1 LVAAW
6 AWHEP
11 DSNNNS
17 KAKMEHGTTLDGTPT
32 QKSIF
37 KAVKYVRMSTDH
49 QQYSTENQSDK
60 IDEYA
65 ERRGIEI
72 LRTYA
77 DEGKSGLR
85 IEGRPRLQELIKLV
99 ESGQADFQIILVYD
113 ISRWG
118 RFQDADESAY
128 YEYICRRAGIQVAY
142 CAEQFENDGSPVS
155 TIVKGV
161 TYNNR
166 VNRLSTV
173 QEHLM
178 IKRAINR
185 GVSPEKLANSLNVD
199 LSHIMRKVKLLDGIC
214 AEAAELLRDQVFS
227 AKLSDVLRK
236 MKPTRQVE
244 CVELMISANNI
255 TIPYA
260 EALLA
265 ASPAHFLVGEIKPK
279 KVRGVNAEQM
289 LKMEREMGNLQEQY
303 KLVEESYGQDVLN
316 LVLAKGYL
324 VRLIENNSVARYIQQ
339 NQPDVFTEFVNIV
352 ETVSL
357 DK

>member
-1 LVAAW
+1 MSQIALGFIP
-6 AWHEP
+6 EP
-11 DSNNNS
+11 LTVPFDKLLPNRKLPENINATKKYQQIVESLRSIGLIEPLTIGTSNN
-17 KAKMEHGTTLDGTPT
+17 EGFHILLDGHTRLMAMKELGFT
-32 QKSIF
+32 EAQCLI
-37 KAVKYVRMSTDH
+37 ATD
-49 QQYSTENQSDK
+49 
-60 IDEYA
+60 DE
-65 ERRGIEI
+65 
-72 LRTYA
+72 TY
-77 DEGKSGLR
+77 
-85 IEGRPRLQELIKLV
+85 
-99 ESGQADFQIILVYD
+99 
-113 ISRWG
+113 
-118 RFQDADESAY
+118 
-128 YEYICRRAGIQVAY
+128 
-142 CAEQFENDGSPVS
+142 
-155 TIVKGV
+155 

-166 VNRLSTV
+166 INRLSTV
-173 QEHLM
+173 QEHMM

-185 GVSPEKLANSLNVD
+185 GVSPEKLAKSLNVD

-214 AEAAELLRDQVFS
+214 SEAAELLRDQVFS
-227 AKLSDVLRK
+227 AKLSDLLRK

-265 ASPAHFLVGEIKPK
+265 ASPAHMLVSEVKPK
-279 KVRGVNAEQM
+279 KVKGVSADQM

-324 VRLIENNSVARYIQQ
+324 TKLLENDEVSRYIQ
-339 NQPDVFTEFVNIV
+339 NAQPDVFSEFVTIV

>member
-1 LVAAW
+1 MSQIALGFIPDPLVVPLDKLLPSRKLPENINGTKKYRQIVESLRSIGLI
-6 AWHEP
+6 EP
-11 DSNNNS
+11 LTIGPSTDGGL
-17 KAKMEHGTTLDGTPT
+17 HILLDGHTRLMAMKELGIT
-32 QKSIF
+32 EAQCLI
-37 KAVKYVRMSTDH
+37 ATD
-49 QQYSTENQSDK
+49 
-60 IDEYA
+60 DE
-65 ERRGIEI
+65 
-72 LRTYA
+72 TY
-77 DEGKSGLR
+77 
-85 IEGRPRLQELIKLV
+85 
-99 ESGQADFQIILVYD
+99 
-113 ISRWG
+113 
-118 RFQDADESAY
+118 
-128 YEYICRRAGIQVAY
+128 
-142 CAEQFENDGSPVS
+142 
-155 TIVKGV
+155 

-166 VNRLSTV
+166 INRLSTV
-173 QEHLM
+173 QEHMM

-185 GVSPEKLANSLNVD
+185 GVSPEKLAKSLNVD

-214 AEAAELLRDQVFS
+214 SEAAELLRDQVFS

-260 EALLA
+260 EALLV
-265 ASPAHFLVGEIKPK
+265 ASPAHLLVSEVKPK
-279 KVRGVNAEQM
+279 KVKGVSAEQM

-324 VRLIENNSVARYIQQ
+324 AKLIENDEVSRYIQHS
-339 NQPDVFTEFVNIV
+339 QPDVFSEFVTIV

>member
-1 LVAAW
+1 MSQIALGFIPDPLVVPFDKLLPSRKLPENINGTKKYRQIVESLRSIGLI
-6 AWHEP
+6 EP
-11 DSNNNS
+11 LTIGASTDDGL
-17 KAKMEHGTTLDGTPT
+17 HILLDGHTRLMAMNELGLIEA
-32 QKSIF
+32 QCLI
-37 KAVKYVRMSTDH
+37 ATD
-49 QQYSTENQSDK
+49 
-60 IDEYA
+60 DE
-65 ERRGIEI
+65 
-72 LRTYA
+72 TY
-77 DEGKSGLR
+77 
-85 IEGRPRLQELIKLV
+85 
-99 ESGQADFQIILVYD
+99 
-113 ISRWG
+113 
-118 RFQDADESAY
+118 
-128 YEYICRRAGIQVAY
+128 
-142 CAEQFENDGSPVS
+142 
-155 TIVKGV
+155 

-166 VNRLSTV
+166 INRLSSV

-185 GVSPEKLANSLNVD
+185 GVSPEKLAKSLNVD

-214 AEAAELLRDQVFS
+214 SEAAELLRDQVFS

-265 ASPAHFLVGEIKPK
+265 ASPAHLLVSEVKPK
-279 KVRGVNAEQM
+279 KVKGVSAEQM

-324 VRLIENNSVARYIQQ
+324 AKLIENDEVSRYIQHS
-339 NQPDVFTEFVNIV
+339 QPDVFSEFVTIV

>member
-1 LVAAW
+1 MAMKELGITEAQCLIA
-6 AWHEP
+6 
-11 DSNNNS
+11 
-17 KAKMEHGTTLDGTPT
+17 
-32 QKSIF
+32 
-37 KAVKYVRMSTDH
+37 TD
-49 QQYSTENQSDK
+49 
-60 IDEYA
+60 DE
-65 ERRGIEI
+65 
-72 LRTYA
+72 TY
-77 DEGKSGLR
+77 
-85 IEGRPRLQELIKLV
+85 
-99 ESGQADFQIILVYD
+99 
-113 ISRWG
+113 
-118 RFQDADESAY
+118 
-128 YEYICRRAGIQVAY
+128 
-142 CAEQFENDGSPVS
+142 
-155 TIVKGV
+155 

-166 VNRLSTV
+166 INRLSTV
-173 QEHLM
+173 QEHMM

-185 GVSPEKLANSLNVD
+185 GVSPEKLAKSLNVD

-214 AEAAELLRDQVFS
+214 SEAAELLRDQVFS

-265 ASPAHFLVGEIKPK
+265 ASPAHLLVSEVKPK
-279 KVRGVNAEQM
+279 KVKGVSAEQM

-324 VRLIENNSVARYIQQ
+324 AKLIENDEVSRYIQHS
-339 NQPDVFTEFVNIV
+339 QPDVFSEFVTIV

>member
-1 LVAAW
+1 MSQIALGFIPDPLVVPLDKLLPSRKLPENINGTKKYRQIVESLRSIGLI
-6 AWHEP
+6 EP
-11 DSNNNS
+11 LTIGPSTDGGL
-17 KAKMEHGTTLDGTPT
+17 HILLDGHTRLMAMKELGFT
-32 QKSIF
+32 EAQCLI
-37 KAVKYVRMSTDH
+37 ATD
-49 QQYSTENQSDK
+49 
-60 IDEYA
+60 DE
-65 ERRGIEI
+65 
-72 LRTYA
+72 TY
-77 DEGKSGLR
+77 
-85 IEGRPRLQELIKLV
+85 
-99 ESGQADFQIILVYD
+99 
-113 ISRWG
+113 
-118 RFQDADESAY
+118 
-128 YEYICRRAGIQVAY
+128 
-142 CAEQFENDGSPVS
+142 
-155 TIVKGV
+155 

-166 VNRLSTV
+166 INRLSTV
-173 QEHLM
+173 QEHMM

-185 GVSPEKLANSLNVD
+185 GVSPEKLAKSLNVD
-199 LSHIMRKVKLLDGIC
+199 LSHIMRKVKLLEGIC
-214 AEAAELLRDQVFS
+214 SEAAELLRDQVFS

-265 ASPAHFLVGEIKPK
+265 ASPAHLLVSEVKPK
-279 KVRGVNAEQM
+279 KVKGVSAEQM

-324 VRLIENNSVARYIQQ
+324 AKLIENDEVSRYIQHS
-339 NQPDVFTEFVNIV
+339 QPDVFSEFVTIV

>member
-1 LVAAW
+1 MSQIALGFIPDPLVVPLDKLLPSRKLPENINGTKKYRQIVESLRSIGLI
-6 AWHEP
+6 EP
-11 DSNNNS
+11 LTIGPSTDGGL
-17 KAKMEHGTTLDGTPT
+17 HILLDGHTRLMAMKELGIT
-32 QKSIF
+32 EAQCLI
-37 KAVKYVRMSTDH
+37 ATD
-49 QQYSTENQSDK
+49 
-60 IDEYA
+60 DE
-65 ERRGIEI
+65 
-72 LRTYA
+72 TY
-77 DEGKSGLR
+77 
-85 IEGRPRLQELIKLV
+85 
-99 ESGQADFQIILVYD
+99 
-113 ISRWG
+113 
-118 RFQDADESAY
+118 
-128 YEYICRRAGIQVAY
+128 
-142 CAEQFENDGSPVS
+142 
-155 TIVKGV
+155 

-166 VNRLSTV
+166 INRLSTV
-173 QEHLM
+173 QEHMM

-185 GVSPEKLANSLNVD
+185 GVSPEKLAKSLNVD

-214 AEAAELLRDQVFS
+214 SEAAELLRDQVFS
-227 AKLSDVLRK
+227 AKLSDVLRR

-265 ASPAHFLVGEIKPK
+265 ASPAHLLVSEVKPK
-279 KVRGVNAEQM
+279 KVKGVSAEQM

-324 VRLIENNSVARYIQQ
+324 AKLIENDEVSRYIQHS
-339 NQPDVFTEFVNIV
+339 QPDVFSEFVTIV

>member
-1 LVAAW
+1 MSQIALGFIPDPLVVPFDKLLPSRKLPENINGTKKYRQIVESLRSIGLI
-6 AWHEP
+6 EP
-11 DSNNNS
+11 LTIGPSTDGSL
-17 KAKMEHGTTLDGTPT
+17 HILLDGHTRLMAMKELGMT
-32 QKSIF
+32 EAQCLI
-37 KAVKYVRMSTDH
+37 ATD
-49 QQYSTENQSDK
+49 
-60 IDEYA
+60 DE
-65 ERRGIEI
+65 
-72 LRTYA
+72 TY
-77 DEGKSGLR
+77 
-85 IEGRPRLQELIKLV
+85 
-99 ESGQADFQIILVYD
+99 
-113 ISRWG
+113 
-118 RFQDADESAY
+118 
-128 YEYICRRAGIQVAY
+128 
-142 CAEQFENDGSPVS
+142 
-155 TIVKGV
+155 

-166 VNRLSTV
+166 INRLSSV

-185 GVSPEKLANSLNVD
+185 GVSPEKLAKSLNVD

-214 AEAAELLRDQVFS
+214 SEAAELLRDQVFS
-227 AKLSDVLRK
+227 AKLSDMLRK

-265 ASPAHFLVGEIKPK
+265 ASPAHLLVSEVKPK
-279 KVRGVNAEQM
+279 KVKGVSAEQM

-324 VRLIENNSVARYIQQ
+324 AKLIENDEVSRYIQHS
-339 NQPDVFTEFVNIV
+339 QPDVFSEFVTIV

>member
-1 LVAAW
+1 MSQIALGFIPEPLLVPFDKLLPSRKLPENINGTKKYRQIVESLRSIGLI
-6 AWHEP
+6 EP
-11 DSNNNS
+11 LTISPSTDDGL
-17 KAKMEHGTTLDGTPT
+17 HLLLDGHTRLMAMKELGIT
-32 QKSIF
+32 EAQCLI
-37 KAVKYVRMSTDH
+37 ATD
-49 QQYSTENQSDK
+49 
-60 IDEYA
+60 DE
-65 ERRGIEI
+65 
-72 LRTYA
+72 TY
-77 DEGKSGLR
+77 
-85 IEGRPRLQELIKLV
+85 
-99 ESGQADFQIILVYD
+99 
-113 ISRWG
+113 
-118 RFQDADESAY
+118 
-128 YEYICRRAGIQVAY
+128 
-142 CAEQFENDGSPVS
+142 
-155 TIVKGV
+155 

-166 VNRLSTV
+166 INRLSSV

-185 GVSPEKLANSLNVD
+185 GVSPEKLAKSLNVD

-214 AEAAELLRDQVFS
+214 SEAAELLRDQVFS

-265 ASPAHFLVGEIKPK
+265 ASPAHLLVSEVKPK
-279 KVRGVNAEQM
+279 KVKGVSAEQM

-324 VRLIENNSVARYIQQ
+324 TKLLENDEVSRYIQ
-339 NQPDVFTEFVNIV
+339 NAQPDVFSEFVTIV

>member
-1 LVAAW
+1 MSQIALGFIPEPLLVPFDKLLPSRKLPENINGTKKYRQIVESLRSIGLI
-6 AWHEP
+6 EP
-11 DSNNNS
+11 LTISPS
-17 KAKMEHGTTLDGTPT
+17 TEGGLHILLDGHTRLMAMKELGLEEA
-32 QKSIF
+32 QCLI
-37 KAVKYVRMSTDH
+37 ATD
-49 QQYSTENQSDK
+49 
-60 IDEYA
+60 DE
-65 ERRGIEI
+65 
-72 LRTYA
+72 TY
-77 DEGKSGLR
+77 
-85 IEGRPRLQELIKLV
+85 
-99 ESGQADFQIILVYD
+99 
-113 ISRWG
+113 
-118 RFQDADESAY
+118 
-128 YEYICRRAGIQVAY
+128 
-142 CAEQFENDGSPVS
+142 
-155 TIVKGV
+155 

-166 VNRLSTV
+166 INRLSTV
-173 QEHLM
+173 QEHMM

-185 GVSPEKLANSLNVD
+185 GVSPEKLAKSLNVD

-214 AEAAELLRDQVFS
+214 EEAAELLRDQVFS
-227 AKLSDVLRK
+227 AKLSEVLRK

-265 ASPAHFLVGEIKPK
+265 ASPANLLVSEVKPK
-279 KVRGVNAEQM
+279 KVKGVSAEQM

-324 VRLIENNSVARYIQQ
+324 AKLLENDEVSRYIQ
-339 NQPDVFTEFVNIV
+339 NSQPDVFSEFVTIV

>member
-1 LVAAW
+1 MSQIALGFIPDPMTVNFDKLLPSRKLPENVTSSRKYKQIIESLRSVGLIEPLTISPSAA
-6 AWHEP
+6 
-11 DSNNNS
+11 D
-17 KAKMEHGTTLDGTPT
+17 GTHVLLDGHTRLLAMKELGMT
-32 QKSIF
+32 ESLCLI
-37 KAVKYVRMSTDH
+37 STD
-49 QQYSTENQSDK
+49 
-60 IDEYA
+60 DE
-65 ERRGIEI
+65 
-72 LRTYA
+72 TY
-77 DEGKSGLR
+77 
-85 IEGRPRLQELIKLV
+85 
-99 ESGQADFQIILVYD
+99 
-113 ISRWG
+113 
-118 RFQDADESAY
+118 
-128 YEYICRRAGIQVAY
+128 
-142 CAEQFENDGSPVS
+142 
-155 TIVKGV
+155 

-166 VNRLSTV
+166 INRLSTV
-173 QEHLM
+173 QEHMM

-185 GVSPEKLANSLNVD
+185 GVSPEKLAKSLNVD

-214 AEAAELLRDQVFS
+214 EEAAELLRDQVFS

-265 ASPAHFLVGEIKPK
+265 ASPANLLISEVKPK
-279 KVRGVNAEQM
+279 KVKGVSAEQM

-324 VRLIENNSVARYIQQ
+324 AKLLENDEVSRYIQ
-339 NQPDVFTEFVNIV
+339 NSQPDVFSEFVTIV

>member
-1 LVAAW
+1 MSQIALGFIPDPLVVPLDKLLPSRKLPENINGTKKYRQIVESLRSIGLI
-6 AWHEP
+6 EP
-11 DSNNNS
+11 LTIGPSTDGGL
-17 KAKMEHGTTLDGTPT
+17 HILLDGHTRLMAMKELGIT
-32 QKSIF
+32 EAQCLI
-37 KAVKYVRMSTDH
+37 ATD
-49 QQYSTENQSDK
+49 
-60 IDEYA
+60 DE
-65 ERRGIEI
+65 
-72 LRTYA
+72 TY
-77 DEGKSGLR
+77 
-85 IEGRPRLQELIKLV
+85 
-99 ESGQADFQIILVYD
+99 
-113 ISRWG
+113 
-118 RFQDADESAY
+118 
-128 YEYICRRAGIQVAY
+128 
-142 CAEQFENDGSPVS
+142 
-155 TIVKGV
+155 

-173 QEHLM
+173 QEHMM

-185 GVSPEKLANSLNVD
+185 GVSPEKLAKSLNVD

-214 AEAAELLRDQVFS
+214 SEAADLLRDQVFS

-265 ASPAHFLVGEIKPK
+265 ASPAHLLVSEVKPK
-279 KVRGVNAEQM
+279 KVKGVSAEQM

-324 VRLIENNSVARYIQQ
+324 AKLIENDEVSRYIQHS
-339 NQPDVFTEFVNIV
+339 QPDVFSEFVTIV
-352 ETVSL
+352 ETASL

>member
-1 LVAAW
+1 MSQIALGFIP
-6 AWHEP
+6 EP
-11 DSNNNS
+11 VVVPFDRLLPSRKLPENINS
-17 KAKMEHGTTLDGTPT
+17 TKKYRQIVESLRSIGLIEPLTIGPSTEGGLHILLDGHTRLMAM
-32 QKSIF
+32 K
-37 KAVKYVRMSTDH
+37 
-49 QQYSTENQSDK
+49 EL
-60 IDEYA
+60 
-65 ERRGIEI
+65 GIEEALCLI
-72 LRTYA
+72 ATDDETY
-77 DEGKSGLR
+77 
-85 IEGRPRLQELIKLV
+85 
-99 ESGQADFQIILVYD
+99 
-113 ISRWG
+113 
-118 RFQDADESAY
+118 
-128 YEYICRRAGIQVAY
+128 
-142 CAEQFENDGSPVS
+142 
-155 TIVKGV
+155 

-166 VNRLSTV
+166 INRLSTV
-173 QEHLM
+173 QEHMM

-185 GVSPEKLANSLNVD
+185 GVSPEKLAKSLNVD

-214 AEAAELLRDQVFS
+214 EEAAELLRDQVFS

-265 ASPAHFLVGEIKPK
+265 ASPANLLISEVKPK
-279 KVRGVNAEQM
+279 KVKGVSAEQM

-324 VRLIENNSVARYIQQ
+324 AKLLENDEVSRYIQKS
-339 NQPDVFTEFVNIV
+339 QPDVFSEFVTIV

>member
-1 LVAAW
+1 MSQIALGFIPEPLLVPFDKLLPSRKLPENINGTKKYRQIVESLRSIGLI
-6 AWHEP
+6 EP
-11 DSNNNS
+11 LTIGPST
-17 KAKMEHGTTLDGTPT
+17 EGGLHILLDGHTRLMAM
-32 QKSIF
+32 K
-37 KAVKYVRMSTDH
+37 
-49 QQYSTENQSDK
+49 EL
-60 IDEYA
+60 
-65 ERRGIEI
+65 GIEEALCLI
-72 LRTYA
+72 ATDDETY
-77 DEGKSGLR
+77 
-85 IEGRPRLQELIKLV
+85 
-99 ESGQADFQIILVYD
+99 
-113 ISRWG
+113 
-118 RFQDADESAY
+118 
-128 YEYICRRAGIQVAY
+128 
-142 CAEQFENDGSPVS
+142 
-155 TIVKGV
+155 

-166 VNRLSTV
+166 INRLSTV
-173 QEHLM
+173 QEHMM

-185 GVSPEKLANSLNVD
+185 GVSPEKLAKSLNVD

-214 AEAAELLRDQVFS
+214 EEAAELLRDQVFS

-265 ASPAHFLVGEIKPK
+265 ASSANLLISEVKPK
-279 KVRGVNAEQM
+279 KVKGVSAEQM

-324 VRLIENNSVARYIQQ
+324 AKLLENDEVSRYIR
-339 NQPDVFTEFVNIV
+339 NAQPDVFSEFVTII

>member
-1 LVAAW
+1 MSQIALGFIPDPLVVPLDKLLPSRKLPENINGTKKYRQIVESLRSIGLI
-6 AWHEP
+6 EP
-11 DSNNNS
+11 LTIGASTDDGL
-17 KAKMEHGTTLDGTPT
+17 HILLDGHTRLMAMKELGLIEA
-32 QKSIF
+32 QCLI
-37 KAVKYVRMSTDH
+37 ATD
-49 QQYSTENQSDK
+49 
-60 IDEYA
+60 DE
-65 ERRGIEI
+65 
-72 LRTYA
+72 TY
-77 DEGKSGLR
+77 
-85 IEGRPRLQELIKLV
+85 
-99 ESGQADFQIILVYD
+99 
-113 ISRWG
+113 
-118 RFQDADESAY
+118 
-128 YEYICRRAGIQVAY
+128 
-142 CAEQFENDGSPVS
+142 
-155 TIVKGV
+155 

-166 VNRLSTV
+166 INRLSTV
-173 QEHLM
+173 QEHMM

-185 GVSPEKLANSLNVD
+185 GVSPEKLAKSLNVD

-214 AEAAELLRDQVFS
+214 SEAAELLRDQVFS

-265 ASPAHFLVGEIKPK
+265 ASPAHLLVSEVKPK
-279 KVRGVNAEQM
+279 KVKGVSAEQM

-324 VRLIENNSVARYIQQ
+324 AKLIENDEVSRYIQHS
-339 NQPDVFTEFVNIV
+339 QPDVFSEFVTIV